1 MADGNIHRQRVIV
14 ETDQHRIEGDMSV
27 PREGFR
33 SRLSDFVSQRDREFF
48 SLRDAVV
55 TPLQPG
61 LGEERQRLEFMMV
74 SRNDMRLIAPRGQRR
89 EAELTCASC
98 F

>member
-1 MADGNIHRQRVIV
+1 VAEGNIHRQRVIV

-27 PREGFR
+27 PKEGFR
-33 SRLSDFVSQRDREFF
+33 SRLSDFVNQRDREFF

-61 LGEERQRLEFMMV
+61 PGQERQRFEFMMV
-74 SRNDMRLIAPRGQRR
+74 SRNHMRLIAPAFSD
-89 EAELTCASC
+89 EKKS
-98 F
+98 